1 MKTRLIVMVVV
12 TLLLANQTTVDVENQ
27 PKIIME
33 NEIKNEVIE
42 TENYDEDDEI
52 ELEIEEK
59 DENIIAEKQ
68 TKKVKNSSTSSAPIT
83 QEVRQVDS
91 TVDKQVVTEDVT
103 EDAIEDVAEDGS
115 ENSMRTDTTTTQ
127 PTSEGKLEYVEGFGY
142 VPCGKPTVCI
152 TVHSDGDINK
162 MVGTMD

>member
-42 TENYDEDDEI
+42 TENYDEI
-52 ELEIEEK
+52 ELENEE
-59 DENIIAEKQ
+59 ENENVISKENAKRDNI
-68 TKKVKNSSTSSAPIT
+68 SSASSAPIT

-91 TVDKQVVTEDVT
+91 VVDKQVVTEDSTKVVMQDIT
-103 EDAIEDVAEDGS
+103 EDGCEDGTEVS
-115 ENSMRTDTTTTQ
+115 TTTTQ
-127 PTSEGKLEYVEGFGY
+127 PTSEGNLEYVEGFGY

-152 TVHSDGDINK
+152 TVDSDGDINK

>member
-12 TLLLANQTTVDVENQ
+12 TLLLANQTTVDDPYQ
-27 PKIIME
+27 AKIIME
-33 NEIKNEVIE
+33 NVVENEVIE

-59 DENIIAEKQ
+59 DENIIVEKQ
-68 TKKVKNSSTSSAPIT
+68 TERVKKSSTSSAPIT
-83 QEVRQVDS
+83 KEVGQVDS
-91 TVDKQVVTEDVT
+91 VVDKQVVTEDGSKDGTGV
-103 EDAIEDVAEDGS
+103 DA
-115 ENSMRTDTTTTQ
+115 TTTQ
-127 PTSEGKLEYVEGFGY
+127 STSEGSLEYVEGFGY
-142 VPCGKPTVCI
+142 VEDSGPAQGK

>member
-12 TLLLANQTTVDVENQ
+12 TLLLANQTTVDDSNQ

-33 NEIKNEVIE
+33 NEIKNEVIGN
-42 TENYDEDDEI
+42 ENYDEDDEI

-59 DENIIAEKQ
+59 DENIIVEKQ
-68 TKKVKNSSTSSAPIT
+68 TEKVKSPSTSSAPIIK
-83 QEVRQVDS
+83 EVRQVDS
-91 TVDKQVVTEDVT
+91 TVGNQVVTEDVT
-103 EDAIEDVAEDGS
+103 EDAIEDSTEVSA
-115 ENSMRTDTTTTQ
+115 TTTQ
-127 PTSEGKLEYVEGFGY
+127 PTSEGNLEYVEGFGY

>member
-12 TLLLANQTTVDVENQ
+12 ALLLANQTTVDVENQ

-33 NEIKNEVIE
+33 NEIENMVIE
-42 TENYDEDDEI
+42 TQNVDEI
-52 ELEIEEK
+52 ESENEE
-59 DENIIAEKQ
+59 ENENVILKENAKQ
-68 TKKVKNSSTSSAPIT
+68 DNTPSTSSAPIT
-83 QEVRQVDS
+83 QEVKQVDS
-91 TVDKQVVTEDVT
+91 AVDKQVVMKDDT
-103 EDAIEDVAEDGS
+103 EDGS
-115 ENSMRTDTTTTQ
+115 EDSTGVDTTTTQ
-127 PTSEGKLEYVEGFGY
+127 PTSEGNLEYVEGFGY

>member
-12 TLLLANQTTVDVENQ
+12 ALLLANQTTIDDPYQ
-27 PKIIME
+27 PKMIME
-33 NEIKNEVIE
+33 NEIKNEVIG

-52 ELEIEEK
+52 ELEIT
-59 DENIIAEKQ
+59 ENIIVEKQ
-68 TKKVKNSSTSSAPIT
+68 TKKVKNSSTSSTPIT

-91 TVDKQVVTEDVT
+91 TVDKQVVTEDGSK
-103 EDAIEDVAEDGS
+103 DG
-115 ENSMRTDTTTTQ
+115 TGVDTATTQ
-127 PTSEGKLEYVEGFGY
+127 PTSKGNLVYVEGFGY
-142 VPCGKPTVCI
+142 VEDSGPAQGI

>member
-12 TLLLANQTTVDVENQ
+12 TLLLANQTTVDVDNQ

-42 TENYDEDDEI
+42 NENYDEI
-52 ELEIEEK
+52 ES
-59 DENIIAEKQ
+59 ENENVISKENAKRDNISSA
-68 TKKVKNSSTSSAPIT
+68 SSTPIT
-83 QEVRQVDS
+83 QEVRQVDL
-91 TVDKQVVTEDVT
+91 TVDKEVVT
-103 EDAIEDVAEDGS
+103 EDVAEDG
-115 ENSMRTDTTTTQ
+115 TGVDTTTTQ
-127 PTSEGKLEYVEGFGY
+127 PTSEGNLEYVEGFGY

>member
-12 TLLLANQTTVDVENQ
+12 ALLLANQTTVDDSSQ
-27 PKIIME
+27 PKIVME
-33 NEIKNEVIE
+33 NEIKNEVIGN
-42 TENYDEDDEI
+42 ENYDEDDEI

-68 TKKVKNSSTSSAPIT
+68 TEKVKNSSTSSAPIT

-91 TVDKQVVTEDVT
+91 AVGKQVVTEDVVGDST
-103 EDAIEDVAEDGS
+103 KVGTA
-115 ENSMRTDTTTTQ
+115 TTQ
-127 PTSEGKLEYVEGFGY
+127 PTSEGNLVYVEGFGY
-142 VPCGKPTVCI
+142 VEDSGPAQGKTVC
-152 TVHSDGDINK
+152 SDGDINK

>member
-12 TLLLANQTTVDVENQ
+12 TLLLANQTTVDDSSQ

-33 NEIKNEVIE
+33 NEIKNEVVG

-59 DENIIAEKQ
+59 DENIIVEKQ

-91 TVDKQVVTEDVT
+91 AVGKQVVTEDVT
-103 EDAIEDVAEDGS
+103 EDAIEDSTEVSA
-115 ENSMRTDTTTTQ
+115 TTTQ
-127 PTSEGKLEYVEGFGY
+127 PTSKGNLVYVEGFGY
-142 VPCGKPTVCI
+142 VEDSGPAQSK

>member
-1 MKTRLIVMVVV
+1 MKTRLIVMIVV
-12 TLLLANQTTVDVENQ
+12 TLLLANQTTVDDPYQ

-33 NEIKNEVIE
+33 NEIKNEVIG

-52 ELEIEEK
+52 ELEIEE
-59 DENIIAEKQ
+59 NVIVEKQ
-68 TKKVKNSSTSSAPIT
+68 TEKVKNSSTSSAPIT
-83 QEVRQVDS
+83 QEVKQVDS
-91 TVDKQVVTEDVT
+91 ALDKQVVTEDVT
-103 EDAIEDVAEDGS
+103 EDAIEDSTGVSA
-115 ENSMRTDTTTTQ
+115 TTTQ
-127 PTSEGKLEYVEGFGY
+127 STSEGNLEYVEGFGY

>member
-12 TLLLANQTTVDVENQ
+12 ALLLANQTTVDVENQ

-42 TENYDEDDEI
+42 NENYDEI
-52 ELEIEEK
+52 ESENEE
-59 DENIIAEKQ
+59 ENENVISKEN
-68 TKKVKNSSTSSAPIT
+68 VKRDNTSSTSSAPIT
-83 QEVRQVDS
+83 QEVKQVDS
-91 TVDKQVVTEDVT
+91 VVDKQVVTEDGSK
-103 EDAIEDVAEDGS
+103 DG
-115 ENSMRTDTTTTQ
+115 TGVDTTTTQ
-127 PTSEGKLEYVEGFGY
+127 STSEGNLEYVEGFGY

-152 TVHSDGDINK
+152 TVDSDGDINK

>member
-12 TLLLANQTTVDVENQ
+12 ALLLANQTTVDVENQ

-33 NEIKNEVIE
+33 NEVIE

-52 ELEIEEK
+52 ESENEE
-59 DENIIAEKQ
+59 ENENVILKENAKRDN
-68 TKKVKNSSTSSAPIT
+68 TPSTSSAPIT
-83 QEVRQVDS
+83 QEVRRVDS
-91 TVDKQVVTEDVT
+91 TVDKQVVTEDSTKVVMQDIT
-103 EDAIEDVAEDGS
+103 KDGMEVDA
-115 ENSMRTDTTTTQ
+115 TTTQ

>member
-12 TLLLANQTTVDVENQ
+12 ALLLANQTTVDVENQ

-33 NEIKNEVIE
+33 NEIENMVVE
-42 TENYDEDDEI
+42 TENYDEI
-52 ELEIEEK
+52 ESENEE
-59 DENIIAEKQ
+59 ENENVISKENAKQ
-68 TKKVKNSSTSSAPIT
+68 DNTPSTSSAPIT

-91 TVDKQVVTEDVT
+91 AVGKQVVTEDGSK
-103 EDAIEDVAEDGS
+103 DG
-115 ENSMRTDTTTTQ
+115 TGVDDTTTQ
-127 PTSEGKLEYVEGFGY
+127 PTSKGNLVYVEGFGY
-142 VPCGKPTVCI
+142 VEDSGPAQSK

>member
-12 TLLLANQTTVDVENQ
+12 ALLLANQTTVDDSSQ
-27 PKIIME
+27 PKIVME
-33 NEIKNEVIE
+33 NEIKNEVVG
-42 TENYDEDDEI
+42 TENYDEDNKI
-52 ELEIEEK
+52 ELEIT
-59 DENIIAEKQ
+59 ENIIVEKQ

-91 TVDKQVVTEDVT
+91 VVDKQVVTEDVT
-103 EDAIEDVAEDGS
+103 EDSTEV
-115 ENSMRTDTTTTQ
+115 DTATTQ
-127 PTSEGKLEYVEGFGY
+127 PTSEGNLEYVEGFGY

>member
-1 MKTRLIVMVVV
+1 MKTRLIVTVVV
-12 TLLLANQTTVDVENQ
+12 ALLLANQTTVDDTNQ

-42 TENYDEDDEI
+42 TENYDKDDKI
-52 ELEIEEK
+52 ELEIEE
-59 DENIIAEKQ
+59 NVIAEKQ

-91 TVDKQVVTEDVT
+91 VVDKQVVTEDSTKVVMQDIT
-103 EDAIEDVAEDGS
+103 EDGS
-115 ENSMRTDTTTTQ
+115 EDGTGVDTTTTQ
-127 PTSEGKLEYVEGFGY
+127 STSEGNLEYVEGFGY